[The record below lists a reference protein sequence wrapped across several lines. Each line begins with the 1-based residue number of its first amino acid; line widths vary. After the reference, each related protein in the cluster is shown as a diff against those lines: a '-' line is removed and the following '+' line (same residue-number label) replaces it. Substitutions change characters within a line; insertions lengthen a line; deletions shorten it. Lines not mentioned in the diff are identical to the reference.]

1 MNYSNLG
8 YFFELRQDVK
18 GNLGLKED
26 FKCIYRGTEDNP
38 QQTLEVNITAGIDF
52 MGNLLKPAYNS
63 LDGFVPLQYQLQ
75 NTMESDKP
83 DSQAMLN
90 AVQKF
95 CKSHK
100 PWFSIINKSFYL
112 VVDGKLVYD
121 VETGK
126 LKENGLNLYAPKTT
140 STTYDGFKTKRGEI
154 LPSLLAYKV
163 ATKAG
168 YNKMQLNESVI
179 KALYQHILTE
189 LEPVV
194 VKSREDY
201 TLQRISYTPIQKIPE
216 GSWSLNQEI

>member
-8 YFFELRQDVK
+8 YFFELRQDIK

-26 FKCIYRGTEDNP
+26 FKCIYRGTDENP
-38 QQTLEVNITAGIDF
+38 KQTLEINITAGIDF

-63 LDGFVPLQYQLQ
+63 LDGFVPLQYQLNSSGQ
-75 NTMESDKP
+75 EDMV
-83 DSQAMLN
+83 QM
-90 AVQKF
+90 VQKF

-121 VETGK
+121 VETGN
-126 LKENGLNLYAPKTT
+126 LKENGLSLYAPKTT
-140 STTYDGFKTKRGEI
+140 STTYEGFKTKRGEI

-168 YNKMQLNESVI
+168 YNKMQLNELVI
-179 KALYQHILTE
+179 KSLYRHILNE
-189 LEPVV
+189 LEPVAV
-194 VKSREDY
+194 TSREDY
-201 TLQRISYTPIQKIPE
+201 TLQRINYTPIQEIPE